1 MENKYLAYYFI
12 DNINSETKLLIK
24 KFKKITLIYLNNG
37 TSNKIENLYS
47 IKEFCRKNKINLY
60 VSDDFKL
67 AIKIRANGL
76 YLTENNKT
84 MNHRINQKKDFIN
97 IGVAHNQL
105 EFFKKKQQKI
115 DKIFLSPI
123 FKTKKYSKNKIL
135 ETLKFRII
143 SMRWKTNVIPLGGI
157 NQLNL
162 KRIKTL
168 NVESFGFKSWRN
180 NTFAFLLSLP
190 AISLLY
196 FFR

>member
-24 KFKKITLIYLNNG
+24 KFKKISIIYLNNG
-37 TSNKIENLYS
+37 TSNKIEDLYS

-60 VSDDFKL
+60 VCDDFKL

-105 EFFKKKQQKI
+105 EFFKKKQQKV

-135 ETLKFRII
+135 ETLKFRIM
-143 SMRWKTNVIPLGGI
+143 SMRWKTSVIPLGGI

-162 KRIKTL
+162 KRIKML
-168 NVESFGFKSWRN
+168 NVEGFGFKSW
-180 NTFAFLLSLP
+180 A
-190 AISLLY
+190 
-196 FFR
+196 

>member
-1 MENKYLAYYFI
+1 MENKYLAYYFV

-24 KFKKITLIYLNNG
+24 KFKKISLIYLNSGIN
-37 TSNKIENLYS
+37 NKIENLYS
-47 IKEFCRKNKINLY
+47 IKEFCRKNKIDLY
-60 VSDDFKL
+60 VCDDFKL
-67 AIKIRANGL
+67 AIKIKANGL
-76 YLTENNKT
+76 YLTKNNKT
-84 MNHRINQKKDFIN
+84 MNHCVNQKKGFIN

-105 EFFKKKQQKI
+105 EFFKKKQQKV

-162 KRIKTL
+162 KRIKML
-168 NVESFGFKSWRN
+168 NVEGFGFKSW
-180 NTFAFLLSLP
+180 A
-190 AISLLY
+190 
-196 FFR
+196 